1 MNLELRKL
9 SVNERLQKLVAE
21 GIISREQADLL
32 GKEGSLSIE
41 AANKMVENVVGTH
54 PLPFALATNFKIN
67 GKDYLIPMAIEEPS
81 VVAGACNAAKLA
93 LPEGFTAS
101 ADEPVM
107 IGQIQLVQVPK
118 PEDAAKKIIA
128 ARKEIIAQANSCDP
142 ILVKMGGGCK
152 DVEAR
157 VLDSPR
163 GKMVVA
169 HLLVDVRDAMGA
181 NAVNTMAESITPKLE
196 EISGGKARLRILSNL
211 AVKRLARAKAVWT
224 KKALEESLAGKG
236 VELKGEEIV
245 DAILDAWAFAAA
257 DPFRAATHN
266 KGIMNGIDAVVVATG
281 NDWRAVEAGAH
292 AYASI
297 NGKYSPLTK
306 YSKNANGDLV
316 GEIEL
321 PIAVGLVGG
330 ATKTHPTAQIA
341 VKILGVKT
349 AKELAQVIA
358 AVGLAQNFAAIR
370 ALATEGIQRGH
381 MSLHA
386 HNLAVAAGAKGA
398 QAEKIA
404 AQVVAEKNV
413 NAQRAKELLLE
424 VK

>member
-21 GIISREQADLL
+21 EIISQEQAAVL
-32 GKEGSLSIE
+32 GKEGALSLE
-41 AANKMVENVVGTH
+41 AANKMIENVVGTH
-54 PLPFALATNFKIN
+54 PLPFALATNFRIN
-67 GKDYLIPMAIEEPS
+67 GKEYLIPMAVEEPS

-93 LPEGFTAS
+93 LPDGFTAS

-118 PEDAAKKIIA
+118 PEDAAKKIVA
-128 ARKEIIAQANSCDP
+128 AKKEIIAQANSCDP
-142 ILVKMGGGCK
+142 ILVQVGGGCK

-157 VLDSPR
+157 VVESPR
-163 GKMVVA
+163 GKMLVA

-181 NAVNTMAESITPKLE
+181 NAVNTMAEAVAPKLE
-196 EISGGKARLRILSNL
+196 EITGGKARLRILSNL

-224 KKALEESLAGKG
+224 KKTLEESLAGK
-236 VELKGEEIV
+236 VDLKGDEIV

-257 DPFRAATHN
+257 DPYRAATHN

-292 AYASI
+292 AFASM
-297 NGKYSPLTK
+297 NGKYSSLTR
-306 YSKNANGDLV
+306 YSKNAAGDLV

-321 PIAVGLVGG
+321 PLAVGLVGG

-358 AVGLAQNFAAIR
+358 AVGLAQNFAALR
-370 ALATEGIQRGH
+370 ALATEGIQKGH
-381 MSLHA
+381 LSLHA
-386 HNLAVAAGAKGA
+386 YNVAVATGAKGA
-398 QAEKIA
+398 QAEEIA
-404 AQVVAEKNV
+404 AKMVAEKKV

-424 VK
+424 VT